1 MNAFMEAVLTVA
13 REEPSAL
20 ARARLQRQLTPEEAA
35 RRAGLTP
42 DEVGWLEEGRLYRFR
57 SSERATVALLLYTTS
72 LGIDRREARR
82 LAGLPVAPATSNP
95 RGRLAVAG
103 GVAAVALAIVL
114 AVVVPPRLGDDT
126 APSQATAAGLPPPW
140 RISVDV
146 LNGGGDITLHAP
158 SRRPDRLVRVPGQ
171 AGQPC
176 GPIRLPR
183 DLGLLPSGRREDRA
197 TLGEPARRHRASAAG
212 GQEPPSAGRHRR
224 PAESAELERRPE
236 RTEPLLEL
244 K

>member
-42 DEVGWLEEGRLYRFR
+42 DEVEWLEGGRLYRFR

-82 LAGLPVAPATSNP
+82 LAGLPVAPATANP
-95 RGRLAVAG
+95 RGRLAVAAG
-103 GVAAVALAIVL
+103 IAATALAITL
-114 AVVVPPRLGDDT
+114 AVVIPPRLGSEAAPGT
-126 APSQATAAGLPPPW
+126 AAAGLPPPW

-146 LNGGGDITLHAP
+146 LNGSGDITYTRRVADRVGSFAYQVKRV
-158 SRRPDRLVRVPGQ
+158 SRAGRFDYPETSVYFPPGGEKIGQRLAEQLGVTARPLPAGKNPRRLVVIV
-171 AGQPC
+171 
-176 GPIRLPR
+176 GP
-183 DLGLLPSGRREDRA
+183 RRA
-197 TLGEPARRHRASAAG
+197 LS
-212 GQEPPSAGRHRR
+212 
-224 PAESAELERRPE
+224 
-236 RTEPLLEL
+236 
-244 K
+244 